1 MLQGLFTA
9 RDTLRRV
16 WRTACVCASGRK
28 GERERNEEKVGG
40 EVGGGLQFSGCR
52 ASSIYPGPGTLT
64 FKKGFVG
71 L

>member
-40 EVGGGLQFSGCR
+40 EVGGGAAIFWLSRLQHISWPRHINF
-52 ASSIYPGPGTLT
+52 
-64 FKKGFVG
+64 
-71 L
+71 

>member
-40 EVGGGLQFSGCR
+40 EVGGGCNFLVV
-52 ASSIYPGPGTLT
+52 APPAYILAPAH
-64 FKKGFVG
+64 
-71 L
+71 

>member
-16 WRTACVCASGRK
+16 WRTACVGASGRK

-40 EVGGGLQFSGCR
+40 EVGGGGCNFLVV
-52 ASSIYPGPGTLT
+52 APPAYILAPAH
-64 FKKGFVG
+64 
-71 L
+71 